1 MSNWKLWRR
10 LLLAGAVGLYG
21 AEARAAITVGTEFQV
36 NSFTTG
42 RQYFAGVAAAANGA
56 FVVVWTGAGQDG
68 DFTGVFGQRFDS
80 AGMKSGGEFQINT
93 FTPGNEMYAQ
103 VGAEP
108 DGDFVVVWNR
118 RPALGEADVFGQ
130 RYSSAGIKLGS
141 EFQVNSYTTNAQYY
155 PAVSV
160 DGDGD
165 FVVVWTSYFQDG
177 GSTEG
182 PGVFGQRFSSSGD
195 KVGLEF
201 KVNTYT
207 QGAQKTVAIGMES
220 NGDFVVSW
228 DSPNDADSSF
238 GVRAQR
244 WTSAG
249 AKLGLEFAVNAYT
262 TGGQYGSALGLD
274 ADGDF
279 VVVWTS
285 FGQDA
290 PGGPGV
296 FGQRYDSAG
305 AKVGVEFQVNT
316 VAAGAQYIPR
326 FNAAPRGAA
335 IDVDGD
341 FVVVWTG
348 ATGILG
354 QRFTSTGA
362 KLGSEFQ
369 ISVYPGAIHNRA
381 ATAMEA
387 NGDFVVAWN
396 SYVHDG
402 SEYGVF
408 ARRFAFVRELDIDDN
423 TQVDPLTDGLLV
435 LRRLFG
441 FSGSSLVTGAVGN
454 GCLRCDPAS
463 IQSYI
468 DSILALLDI
477 DSSGELEP
485 LTDGLLILRRLF
497 GFSGAALINGALEN
511 DCTRC
516 DAGQVAGYI
525 DDL

>member
-1 MSNWKLWRR
+1 MSNRKHRWRW
-10 LLLAGAVGLYG
+10 LLLTGVIGMLDG
-21 AEARAAITVGTEFQV
+21 EARAAITVGTEFQV
-36 NSFTTG
+36 NTFTTG
-42 RQYFAGVAAAANGA
+42 RQYFAGVAAAPNGA
-56 FVVVWTGAGQDG
+56 FVVVWTSGGQDG
-68 DFTGVFGQRFDS
+68 DYSGVFGQRYDS
-80 AGMKSGGEFQINT
+80 LGVKSGGEFQINS
-93 FTPGNEMYAQ
+93 FTPKNEMYAQ
-103 VGAEP
+103 VGVEP

-118 RPALGEADVFGQ
+118 RLVIGEADVFGQ
-130 RYSSAGIKLGS
+130 RYSSAGAKLGS
-141 EFQVNSYTTNAQYY
+141 EFQVNTHTTDRQYY
-155 PAVSV
+155 PAVAV

-165 FVVVWTSYFQDG
+165 FVVVWTSYQDG
-177 GSTEG
+177 GGSE
-182 PGVFGQRFSSSGD
+182 PGIFGQRFSSSGAT
-195 KVGLEF
+195 VGLEF

-207 QGAQKTVAIGMES
+207 PGIQRTVAIGMES

-228 DSPNDADSSF
+228 DSANDADSSF

-244 WTSAG
+244 WSSAG
-249 AKLGLEFAVNAYT
+249 AKLGVEFAVNSYT
-262 TGGQYGSALGLD
+262 TGKQYGSVVGLD

-279 VVVWTS
+279 VVAWTS
-285 FGQDA
+285 YGQDA
-290 PGGPGV
+290 PGGNGV
-296 FGQRYDSAG
+296 FGQRFASAG
-305 AKVGVEFQVNT
+305 TKVGGEFQVNT
-316 VAAGAQYIPR
+316 VAAGAQYIAR
-326 FNAAPRGAA
+326 FYSAPRGVA
-335 IDVDGD
+335 IDTNGD

-348 ATGILG
+348 TTGILG
-354 QRFTSTGA
+354 QRFASTGA

-387 NGDFVVAWN
+387 NGDFVVAWI
-396 SYVHDG
+396 SDPHDG

-408 ARRFAFVRELDIDDN
+408 ARRFSFVRELDIDDN
-423 TQVDPLTDGLLV
+423 GLVDPLTDGLLV

-441 FSGSSLVTGAVGN
+441 FSGPSLVTGAVGN

-477 DSSGELEP
+477 DASGELEP
-485 LTDGLLILRRLF
+485 LTDGLLILRRMF

>member
-1 MSNWKLWRR
+1 MSDWKLRWRW
-10 LLLAGAVGLYG
+10 LLLAGAVGLHG
-21 AEARAAITVGTEFQV
+21 AETRAAITVGTEFQV

-42 RQYFAGVAAAANGA
+42 RQYFAGVAAAPNGA
-56 FVVVWTGAGQDG
+56 FVVVWTSAGQDG
-68 DFTGVFGQRFDS
+68 DYTGVFGQRYDS
-80 AGMKSGGEFQINT
+80 LGVKSGGEFQINT
-93 FTPGNEMYAQ
+93 FTPKNEMYAQ
-103 VGAEP
+103 VGVEP

-118 RPALGEADVFGQ
+118 RLAISEADVFGQ
-130 RYSSAGIKLGS
+130 RYSSAGVKLGS
-141 EFQVNSYTTNAQYY
+141 EFQVNTFTPNAQYY
-155 PAVSV
+155 PAVAV
-160 DGDGD
+160 DGNGA
-165 FVVVWTSYFQDG
+165 FVVVWTSYSQDG
-177 GSTEG
+177 GGSD
-182 PGVFGQRFSSSGD
+182 PGVFGQRFSSSGA

-201 KVNTYT
+201 EVNTYT
-207 QGAQKTVAIGMES
+207 PGAQKTVAIGMES

-244 WTSAG
+244 WSSAG

-262 TGGQYGSALGLD
+262 TDGQYGSALGLD

-290 PGGPGV
+290 PGGAGV

-305 AKVGVEFQVNT
+305 AKVGGEFQVNT

-326 FNAAPRGAA
+326 FNSAPRGVA
-335 IDVDGD
+335 IDTNGD

-348 ATGILG
+348 TTGILG
-354 QRFTSTGA
+354 QRFASTGA

-387 NGDFVVAWN
+387 NGDFIVAWN
-396 SYVHDG
+396 SDPHDG

-441 FSGSSLVTGAVGN
+441 FSGPSLVTGAVGN
-454 GCLRCDPAS
+454 GCLRCDSAS
-463 IQSYI
+463 IASYI
-468 DSILALLDI
+468 DSILAILDI

-485 LTDGLLILRRLF
+485 LSDGLLILRRLF
-497 GFSGAALINGALEN
+497 GFSGATLIN
-511 DCTRC
+511 
-516 DAGQVAGYI
+516 
-525 DDL
+525 